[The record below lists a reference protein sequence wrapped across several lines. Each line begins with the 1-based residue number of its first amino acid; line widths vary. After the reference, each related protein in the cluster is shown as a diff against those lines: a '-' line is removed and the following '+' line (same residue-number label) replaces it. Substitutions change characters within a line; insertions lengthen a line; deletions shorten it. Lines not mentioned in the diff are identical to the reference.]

1 MMHMHS
7 LRCRSRLVSEDKVV
21 DRLVGMHQGQ
31 FALRLSTLQA
41 AMGLGGL
48 VPGIGFG
55 DIGIN
60 APLAINGTRLAT
72 PRFQMSGC

>member
-7 LRCRSRLVSEDKVV
+7 QRCRSRLMSHDKVV
-21 DRLVGMHQGQ
+21 DRLIGMHQGQ

-41 AMGLGGL
+41 AMGLSGL

-60 APLAINGTRLAT
+60 RSTGD
-72 PRFQMSGC
+72 